1 MKLAILLL
9 IPLLVA
15 ADKSAELARIEG
27 ESHAE
32 KRARE
37 ALDYAHEALR
47 EARDA
52 YTKSDTAATSAH
64 LEDVEQSIELADS
77 SLKATGKNPSR
88 SPKNF
93 KYAELKLRELLRKL
107 DGFREEMSVV
117 DRPVV
122 ERVIAEVQKIHD
134 SLLDGIMGK
143 RK

>member
-1 MKLAILLL
+1 MKFAILLL
-9 IPLLVA
+9 IPLVVA

-27 ESHAE
+27 EPHAE
-32 KRARE
+32 RRARE

-52 YTKSDTAATSAH
+52 YAKGDTAATSAR
-64 LEDVEQSIELADS
+64 LDDVEQSIELADI

-107 DGFREEMSVV
+107 DGFREEMSVP

-122 ERVIAEVQKIHD
+122 ERVMAEVQKIHD
-134 SLLDGIMGK
+134 ALLDGIMGK

>member
-134 SLLDGIMGK
+134 TLLDGIMGK

>member
-1 MKLAILLL
+1 MKFAILLL
-9 IPLLVA
+9 IPLVAA
-15 ADKSAELARIEG
+15 ADKSAQLARIEA
-27 ESHAE
+27 EPHAE
-32 KRARE
+32 KRARA
-37 ALDYAHEALR
+37 ALDYADEALR

-52 YTKSDTAATSAH
+52 YAKGDTAATSAR
-64 LEDVEQSIELADS
+64 LEELEQSIELADS

-93 KYAELKLRELLRKL
+93 KYAELKLREILRKL

-134 SLLDGIMGK
+134 TLLDSIMGK